1 MSKVSDKV
9 RIRQLK
15 DSLKFYKQAIKEYRD
30 IVKVYEEALGL
41 KRTKQLEVLKWH
53 MQDHHG

>member
-1 MSKVSDKV
+1 MSNEKVSDKV
-9 RIRQLK
+9 RIRQLE

-41 KRTKQLEVLKWH
+41 KRKNQEE
-53 MQDHHG
+53 